1 MEDFENKIDSIA
13 GNVDRD
19 PESWISKLYQTMNG
33 GSENKEDPVLVE
45 SQNEKPSSIEPQN
58 ESPSSIEPLNDYL
71 LRFGSDYPMGSEK
84 GLESQVLEGSE
95 QSNSTGYTKYMLK
108 KL

>member
-58 ESPSSIEPLNDYL
+58 DYL
-71 LRFGSDYPMGSEK
+71 LRFGSNYPVGSDE

-95 QSNSTGYTKYMLK
+95 QLNSTGYILK
-108 KL
+108 NV